1 MKVMWQIRI
10 KNMKILIELLIQVFN
25 KIIDYITMQISVTN
39 KSKNIMIKKL
49 GVKVDYIC
57 NKSRT
62 FTCLSC
68 GF

>member
-25 KIIDYITMQISVTN
+25 KIIDYITMQISVIN

-49 GVKVDYIC
+49 GVK
-57 NKSRT
+57 SR
-62 FTCLSC
+62 LHL
-68 GF
+68 

>member
-49 GVKVDYIC
+49 GVK
-57 NKSRT
+57 SR
-62 FTCLSC
+62 LHL
-68 GF
+68 